1 MKISEE
7 KKEKISEQILAYL
20 FSINPKPVFTKD
32 IAKEV
37 ARDEEFSK
45 KLLLSLKKKG
55 FVKEIKSNPKGIP
68 YSKRSRWVL
77 TDETYTIYRKL
88 NI

>member
-20 FSINPKPVFTKD
+20 FSINPKPVFTKSVAHE
-32 IAKEV
+32 I

-45 KLLLSLKKKG
+45 KLLLQLKKNR

-68 YSKRSRWVL
+68 YSKRSRWIL
-77 TDETYTIYRKL
+77 TDETYMAYKNL